1 MDHRMQRSL
10 VHGLGALLL
19 VGVAVPQVAWAQCDE
34 AERLRL
40 SDEAKKLAQRNAW
53 SGVERAYTQ
62 LINTD
67 CELGLDDHL
76 NGAQAARSLGK
87 VFEVYERL
95 GRARD
100 LDQRSDLI
108 EEMES
113 INQIYGRVEI
123 VGDPRFRPELTREAM
138 PFAPDQRKAI
148 EYAIEVVA
156 NTGSFKGMLPRGE
169 YDVSGKVFT
178 VEPGS
183 DDFQTIEVGKI
194 KGRDADQP
202 FIRYANVVATIG
214 PNFLFTPEPTNATLN
229 ADGEHQFAPRTLFG
243 GGAQAQI
250 GVELGLT
257 YREPAFGLAA
267 TVGYGGTYGANTV
280 HAVSGWLAG
289 VLRPDEWRFAA
300 GPTYGFLV
308 GNGAGVASW
317 FDRGQDA
324 SRATESITF
333 SGFAYGGGIQAS
345 AGYGV
350 LDLDKLRGL
359 VELGAGWS
367 TDGAR
372 SYVGFGVRVGIVPT
386 VPRFKG

>member
-1 MDHRMQRSL
+1 MQFFNTARNR
-10 VHGLGALLL
+10 GA
-19 VGVAVPQVAWAQCDE
+19 VAAIALAVALAPVVATAACDE

-53 SGVERAYTQ
+53 SGVERAYSN
-62 LINTD
+62 LNATD
-67 CELGLDDHL
+67 CVLTLDDHL

-87 VFEVYERL
+87 VFEVYQRL
-95 GRARD
+95 GRARE
-100 LDQRSDLI
+100 LDQRSDLV

-123 VGDPRFRPELTREAM
+123 IGDPRFRPALIRETM

-169 YDVSGKVFT
+169 YDVSGKAFV
-178 VEPGS
+178 VEAGEE
-183 DDFQTIEVGKI
+183 FQVVEVGKI

-202 FIRYANVVATIG
+202 LIRYANVVATLG
-214 PNFLFTPEPTNATLN
+214 PAFMFTPEPTQPTLDSN
-229 ADGEHQFAPRTLFG
+229 NNHQFAPATVFG
-243 GGAQAQI
+243 GGAQAQV
-250 GVELGLT
+250 GAELGLS
-257 YREPAFGLAA
+257 YREPPFAVAA
-267 TVGYGGTYGANTV
+267 TVGYGGSYGADTL
-280 HAVSGWLAG
+280 HQVSGWLAG
-289 VLRPDEWRFAA
+289 VLRPDEWRFAL
-300 GPTYGFLV
+300 GPTYSVTLGS
-308 GNGAGVASW
+308 GTGVAGW
-317 FDRGQDA
+317 FDRGQDP
-324 SRATESITF
+324 SRQTDTITF
-333 SGFAYGGGIQAS
+333 AGVAYGGGLQAS

-350 LDLDKLRGL
+350 LDLDKLRGI
-359 VELGAGWS
+359 VELGTGWS

>member
-1 MDHRMQRSL
+1 MNTRFRLGSGL
-10 VHGLGALLL
+10 VAALLACSAL
-19 VGVAVPQVAWAQCDE
+19 VPPAAYAACDE

-53 SGVERAYTQ
+53 SGVERAYTN
-62 LINTD
+62 LLATE
-67 CELGLDDHL
+67 CELSLDDHL
-76 NGAQAARSLGK
+76 NGAQSARSLGK
-87 VFEVYERL
+87 IFEVYQRL

-123 VGDPRFRPELTREAM
+123 IGDPRFRPTLTREAM
-138 PFAPDQRKAI
+138 PFAPDQRRAI

-178 VEPGS
+178 VEPGA
-183 DDFQTIEVGKI
+183 DDFQSIEVGKI

-202 FIRYANVVATIG
+202 LVRYANVVATLG
-214 PNFLFTPEPTNATLN
+214 PSFILTPAPNEPTLDSNN
-229 ADGEHQFAPRTLFG
+229 EHQFAPDTVFG
-243 GGAQAQI
+243 GGGQVQI
-250 GVELGLT
+250 GAELGLS
-257 YREPAFGLAA
+257 YREPPLGLAV
-267 TVGYGGTYGANTV
+267 TVGYGGAYGANTL
-280 HAVSGWLAG
+280 HQVSGWVAG
-289 VLRPDEWRFAA
+289 VIRPDEWRFAV
-300 GPTYGFLV
+300 GPMYSVVL
-308 GNGAGVASW
+308 GNGTGVAEW
-317 FDRGQDA
+317 FDRRQDD
-324 SRATESITF
+324 SRSTESITYT
-333 SGFAYGGGIQAS
+333 GFAYGGGLQAS

-350 LDLDKLRGL
+350 LDLDKLRGII
-359 VELGAGWS
+359 ELGTAWS

-372 SYVGFGVRVGIVPT
+372 SYLGFGVRVGIVPT